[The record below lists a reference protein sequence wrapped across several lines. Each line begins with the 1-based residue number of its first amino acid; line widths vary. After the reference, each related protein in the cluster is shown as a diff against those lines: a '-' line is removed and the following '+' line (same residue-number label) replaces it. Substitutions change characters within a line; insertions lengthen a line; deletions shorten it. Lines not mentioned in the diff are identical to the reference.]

1 MEIIRFLK
9 VIFFICYEINY
20 SAYIKIIFNYIWSL
34 KELSKDIENEN
45 NKKEIFS
52 QTNFMVD
59 AIESTPKTNSIL
71 FTIKKYCILKYDLN
85 NFTSNVNTLKKKF
98 TFDWLL
104 FISELLKKL
113 FIDYLDKNNIFE
125 LSNKIMVIFDFFF

>member
-59 AIESTPKTNSIL
+59 AIESTPETNSIL
-71 FTIKKYCILKYDLN
+71 F
-85 NFTSNVNTLKKKF
+85 
-98 TFDWLL
+98 
-104 FISELLKKL
+104 
-113 FIDYLDKNNIFE
+113 NIW
-125 LSNKIMVIFDFFF
+125 FFFFKRNYHWFT